1 MKVDTMR
8 HVDYYVGVPLCF
20 LGSLC
25 QKAMKLLVRRDKKTP
40 KNVLFIELSEMGS
53 AILVDPAMR
62 KLQKE
67 GGLTFILQF
76 LRKINPASIYWAQF
90 LRKIFIQSAKTAFFH
105 WRWTV

>member
-8 HVDYYVGVPLCF
+8 RIDYYVGVPLCF

-25 QKAMKLLVRRDKKTP
+25 QKVATLLIKRGKKDP
-40 KNVLFIELSEMGS
+40 RNVLFIELSELGS

-67 GGLTFILQF
+67 AGANLHF
-76 LRKINPASIYWAQF
+76 A
-90 LRKIFIQSAKTAFFH
+90 IFKKNKPSLDLLG
-105 WRWTV
+105 TVPRENI